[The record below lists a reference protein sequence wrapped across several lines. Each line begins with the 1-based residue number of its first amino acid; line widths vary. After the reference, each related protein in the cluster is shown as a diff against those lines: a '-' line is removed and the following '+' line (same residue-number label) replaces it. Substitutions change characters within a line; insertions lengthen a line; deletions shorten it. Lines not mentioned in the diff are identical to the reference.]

1 LHGVVPRLSSW
12 RSAPFSESN
21 TLINVPLMEAVAILK
36 PSILNAIQLKGASW
50 ATISIGDFSMLARSI
65 IVTWP
70 AFLPR

>member
-1 LHGVVPRLSSW
+1 
-12 RSAPFSESN
+12 
-21 TLINVPLMEAVAILK
+21 MEAVAILK

-50 ATISIGDFSMLARSI
+50 ATISIGDFSILARSI